1 MKRSKPLR
9 AEQDRSSLD
18 AAKYRATRE
27 VIDQVETRL
36 IEEEERAELEKP
48 GQTVM
53 RILISMMLIAW
64 IVIMSWIAYRSL
76 KKTEP
81 RAALPRMIANRVES
95 I

>member
-9 AEQDRSSLD
+9 AEPDRSSLD

-27 VIDQVETRL
+27 VIDRVESRL
-36 IEEEERAELEKP
+36 SEEEECDESEKP
-48 GQTVM
+48 GQLVM
-53 RILISMMLIAW
+53 RVLIGIMLIAW

-81 RAALPRMIANRVES
+81 RAELPNFIANGIAS
-95 I
+95 A

>member
-9 AEQDRSSLD
+9 AEPDRSSLD

-27 VIDQVETRL
+27 VIDRVESRL
-36 IEEEERAELEKP
+36 IEEEEREELEKP

-53 RILISMMLIAW
+53 RVLIGIMLIAW

-81 RAALPRMIANRVES
+81 RAELPRPISTRIAS

>member
-9 AEQDRSSLD
+9 AEPDRSSLD

-27 VIDQVETRL
+27 VIDHVESRL
-36 IEEEERAELEKP
+36 SEEEEREELEKP

-53 RILISMMLIAW
+53 RFLIGIMLIAW
-64 IVIMSWIAYRSL
+64 IVIMSWIAYRSM

-81 RAALPRMIANRVES
+81 RAELPRS
-95 I
+95 ISSL